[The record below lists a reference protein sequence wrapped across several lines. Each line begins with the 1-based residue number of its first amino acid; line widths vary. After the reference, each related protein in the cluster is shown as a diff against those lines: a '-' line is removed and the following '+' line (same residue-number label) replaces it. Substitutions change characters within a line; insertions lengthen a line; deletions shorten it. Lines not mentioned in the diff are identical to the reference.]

1 MLQELEFV
9 LFEIRHI
16 PFLPFYFLIIMNF
29 KLYLCIY
36 LLIIIILI
44 FSEKRENCFHYSS
57 GRQTFIFI
65 KLFLKKRV
73 VQKIFWTTGS
83 KVVRKQ
89 RQDGMFKRVLRM
101 VVFCFSFMIWRS
113 KQTLEDLCLWLCCH
127 TISKNQV
134 GLN

>member
-36 LLIIIILI
+36 LLIITILL
-44 FSEKRENCFHYSS
+44 FSEKRENGFLYSS
-57 GRQTFIFI
+57 GSQTFIFI

-89 RQDGMFKRVLRM
+89 KCCSKLPFKLHEIIKCLTIINYENNGNYIVLQ
-101 VVFCFSFMIWRS
+101 SFFWHQLL
-113 KQTLEDLCLWLCCH
+113 KWW
-127 TISKNQV
+127 
-134 GLN
+134 GLNP